1 MFTVYCFRT
10 DIKHHYYN
18 IFDTVNAEDLEQMV
32 LNPLQDRLKFRC
44 AFKNSSCSVVLRF
57 IV

>member
-32 LNPLQDRLKFRC
+32 LNPLQNSDVLSKIPHL
-44 AFKNSSCSVVLRF
+44 AFHCLSV
-57 IV
+57 